1 MLCKA
6 NNFFTAVLLLQTV
19 DTGTPTLTM
28 EPGWPKLCTV
38 LGSMPARATCLN
50 WLIWQPPELS
60 RTTHQWYVCF
70 VSSKLDITLLLIFI
84 IYTPGYSCVIP
95 IWSCH
100 SREECRSGYVWTDI
114 ASSISLFT
122 LSNISILLLLMTDCT
137 YIIHIWWQN
146 DLWLWCIVISFSS
159 RQLRASRF
167 RLTESTSKS
176 PSLTVRLNMVENVII
191 VCVNECVC
199 VCVCLSL
206 SHTHTPSPHK

>member
-19 DTGTPTLTM
+19 ETGTPTLTM

-38 LGSMPARATCLN
+38 LGIMPARATCLN

-70 VSSKLDITLLLIFI
+70 VSSKLDNFTSNL

-122 LSNISILLLLMTDCT
+122 STIFNKYLH
-137 YIIHIWWQN
+137 IIIA
-146 DLWLWCIVISFSS
+146 DDWLH
-159 RQLRASRF
+159 LYY
-167 RLTESTSKS
+167 
-176 PSLTVRLNMVENVII
+176 
-191 VCVNECVC
+191 
-199 VCVCLSL
+199 
-206 SHTHTPSPHK
+206 SHTKRSMAMMYCDIILV